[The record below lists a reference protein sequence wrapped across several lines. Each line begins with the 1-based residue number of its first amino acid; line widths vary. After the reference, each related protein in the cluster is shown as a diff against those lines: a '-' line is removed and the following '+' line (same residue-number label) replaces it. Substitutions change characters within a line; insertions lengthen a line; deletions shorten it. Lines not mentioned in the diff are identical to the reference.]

1 MAPRTDPM
9 IYRMAGHAMLVLM
22 VGLVAGLFLTF
33 SLLGAVS
40 LWPLP
45 GIEWQVPGSTR
56 GWQAAHVGGILNGV
70 MIAGLALLAH
80 HLTLSPGGLNWCG
93 WGLIYTGW
101 GNTVF
106 YWAGN
111 IADNRGL
118 SAGDTLYG
126 AGDWIGALSY
136 FGGASAMFATFIA
149 VIILARAAFA
159 GMNANP
165 ALREGEGEGEG

>member
-1 MAPRTDPM
+1 MTTHTEPM
-9 IYRMAGHAMLVLM
+9 IYRMAGHAMLVLFI
-22 VGLVAGLFLTF
+22 GLVAGLFLTF
-33 SLLGAVS
+33 SLLGAVA

-45 GIEWQVPGSTR
+45 GVDWQVPGSTR

-70 MIAGLALLAH
+70 MIAALALLAKNLP
-80 HLTLSPGGLNWCG
+80 LTPRALTWCG

-111 IADNRGL
+111 LASNRGL
-118 SAGDTLYG
+118 SAGDTLFG

-136 FGGASAMFATFIA
+136 FGGASAMFATFVA

-159 GMNANP
+159 QRSAIRVS
-165 ALREGEGEGEG
+165 A